1 MTAESG
7 SAVLPE
13 VADTEE
19 FGASL
24 AATLRA
30 GDLVIL
36 DGPLGAGKTAMARGI
51 GAGLGVIGRVTSP
64 TFVIARAH
72 RAADAARP
80 GMVHVDAYRL
90 GGGADD
96 AASVSSAILDE
107 LDALDLDTD
116 LADSVV
122 VVEWGA
128 GVAERLAGRH
138 LLVRL
143 SRAPESDVRTV
154 TWEWAGD

>member
-7 SAVLPE
+7 SAVLPD

-36 DGPLGAGKTAMARGI
+36 DGPLGAGENGDGP
-51 GAGLGVIGRVTSP
+51 GASAPGWACFGRVTSP

-72 RAADAARP
+72 RSADPTRP

-90 GGGADD
+90 G
-96 AASVSSAILDE
+96 
-107 LDALDLDTD
+107 
-116 LADSVV
+116 
-122 VVEWGA
+122 
-128 GVAERLAGRH
+128 AEPTTPRR
-138 LLVRL
+138 
-143 SRAPESDVRTV
+143 
-154 TWEWAGD
+154 